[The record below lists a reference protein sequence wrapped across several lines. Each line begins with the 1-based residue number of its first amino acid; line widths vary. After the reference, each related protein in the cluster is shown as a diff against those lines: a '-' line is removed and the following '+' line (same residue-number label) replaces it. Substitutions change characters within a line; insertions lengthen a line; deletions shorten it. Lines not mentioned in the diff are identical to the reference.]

1 MIKKLIED
9 IGNES
14 EDLVNTE
21 MYYNNGNFGIAYDIV
36 RSENNGNEFK
46 NKMKKSHSKIIYSL
60 EISVEPTY
68 ESIKNEGVIVRDSG
82 AIVSAFKDLSLFTN
96 GVWEADRHI
105 FISGVQNNNDP
116 IKITKVCSN

>member
-1 MIKKLIED
+1 MTKKLIED

-21 MYYNNGNFGIAYDIV
+21 MYNNNGSFGIAYNIV
-36 RSENNGNEFK
+36 GSENDGNEFK
-46 NKMKKSHSKIIYSL
+46 NKMKKSRSNIIYSL

-68 ESIKNEGVIVRDSG
+68 ESIKNEGVIVCDSG

-105 FISGVQNNNDP
+105 FISGVQKNNNP